1 MINKLGDRVMNEQF
15 FGSPL
20 PIDPP
25 ENPVKTSSNCSE
37 ILRHASKH
45 HTLSQIM

>member
-15 FGSPL
+15 FGPPI

-25 ENPVKTSSNCSE
+25 EEQIKAPSLCSK
-37 ILRHASKH
+37 ILLHAAKRHV
-45 HTLSQIM
+45 LSQIM